1 MYTSGFRARRAVK
14 KAAIAGMAVLWVL
27 TLLVALAPARNI

>member
-1 MYTSGFRARRAVK
+1 MYTSGFRARRIVK

-27 TLLVALAPARNI
+27 TLLVALAPLHNV